1 MFDPER
7 LLHFIELPQFTRRWE
22 QLGLDDEEDLS
33 ALQFVIIEN
42 PKIGDVVRDTGG
54 LRKMRFAPPR
64 WNIGKSG
71 ATRVIYAYFDEFGI
85 VLLCLVYGKNEMGD
99 LSDAVKKLLK
109 KKMNEIEAELRRRKS
124 L

>member
-1 MFDPER
+1 MFDAEK

-22 QLGLDDEEDLS
+22 QLGLDDEEDLT
-33 ALQFVIIEN
+33 ALQFAIIEN
-42 PKIGDVVRDTGG
+42 PKIGDVIRDTGG

-64 WNIGKSG
+64 RNIGKSG
-71 ATRVIYAYFDEFGI
+71 ATRVIYAYLDEFGI

-99 LSDAVKKLLK
+99 LSDAVKKLLR